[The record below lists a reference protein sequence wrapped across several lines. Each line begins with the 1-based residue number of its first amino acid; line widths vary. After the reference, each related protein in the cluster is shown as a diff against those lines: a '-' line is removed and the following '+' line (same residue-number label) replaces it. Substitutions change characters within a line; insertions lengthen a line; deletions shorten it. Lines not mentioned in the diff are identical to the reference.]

1 MGVGDNVSFHHSNI
15 IRQCFA
21 THNVILIEF
30 LPYSPFLNPIDKFF
44 FLISSIE
51 MESTWSPATYTDDPS
66 GSNGSACHD
75 ISADACRSWITEQ
88 AHHRYSLWS
97 GWEFVAQQTST
108 SGHLGRLYCN
118 SYTAECTVF
127 LKEIVLCSYFYLCLF
142 VFALRSAVFSF
153 LYCNYMICQQ
163 ITVQTVKALMTILS
177 CLLQS
182 ISHMHKV

>member
-1 MGVGDNVSFHHSNI
+1 MVEQVVIICQENFYKFPLNFFPISVLLGHFLPGESWLSVGVGDNVSFHHSNI

-21 THNVILIEF
+21 THVILIDF

-97 GWEFVAQQTST
+97 GWEFVTQQTST
-108 SGHLGRLYCN
+108 SGHRK
-118 SYTAECTVF
+118 TA
-127 LKEIVLCSYFYLCLF
+127 L
-142 VFALRSAVFSF
+142 
-153 LYCNYMICQQ
+153 
-163 ITVQTVKALMTILS
+163 
-177 CLLQS
+177 
-182 ISHMHKV
+182 